1 MTEICRTELRAAAAA
16 FSLAFI
22 AAAAVPG
29 LAQTTPTVGS
39 ANTAVADP
47 PVPRPRTQPVQVPL
61 FSGLSFT
68 NYTPKT
74 FTYTPPAAAKHW
86 AKVVLV
92 ADFSVSAGRQFD
104 RTAQIAIGGANVY
117 FGTTPEPSRTVSRSW
132 HVERDITDD
141 SALLKSVQSGEVD
154 LGNTVNS
161 TYTGV
166 ISGSAYLQ
174 FYPPGPGTL
183 PAEVPDVVLPLPN
196 VPSGTGTLSSSGD
209 VLTETFTFPTNTVR
223 AYLDLITQSQG
234 SDEFWYLGV
243 PDSLASELQTSG
255 GTAFR
260 EAEITVDGN
269 PAGVAPV
276 YPWIYTGGIDPYLWR
291 PIPGVQTL
299 NFVPYRVDL
308 TPFAGV
314 LNDGKPHTLGVQVFN
329 DANYFQVAGTLFL
342 YRDPRLP
349 VVKGALTADTLSA
362 EPDPVV
368 TQHLSTVG
376 SETTGPV
383 SVTSARQFTV
393 AGYVQTSLGKVST
406 QVSQNIRFSSVQRFD
421 VSPTKDDQST
431 VQTTTVSSATTTQL
445 GPLRYTQQ
453 KQLAY
458 PLILSYLY
466 GVNADGTSAQTVTVK
481 QGYTAFEA
489 DYLNGFP
496 YYARAVSN
504 QVTPTDTLLFDAS
517 GNVTGT
523 QNQTSAQTYRY
534 DDILGSHYSRTI
546 TAANGI
552 LTSVTD
558 GPNTFGK

>member
-1 MTEICRTELRAAAAA
+1 MTSPRAASAVLFLALAAAAA
-16 FSLAFI
+16 A
-22 AAAAVPG
+22 PG

-61 FSGLSFT
+61 FSGLSFAD
-68 NYTPKT
+68 YTPKT
-74 FTYTPPAAAKHW
+74 FSYTPPFPAKHW

-117 FGTTPEPSRTVSRSW
+117 FGTTPEPSGTVSRSW

-141 SALLKSVQSGEVD
+141 SALLKSAQSGEVD
-154 LGNTVNS
+154 LGNLVNS

-174 FYPPGPGTL
+174 FYPPDRQAR
-183 PAEVPDVVLPLPN
+183 PAQVPDIVLPLPN
-196 VPSGTGTLSSSGD
+196 VSSGTGTLSSSGD

-243 PDSLASELQTSG
+243 PDSLTSELQSSG

-314 LNDGKPHTLGVQVFN
+314 FNDGKPHSVGVQVFN

-349 VVKGALTADTLSA
+349 VVKGALTADTLSP
-362 EPDPVV
+362 EPNPVV
-368 TQHLSTVG
+368 TQNLSTVG
-376 SETTGPV
+376 GETTGPV
-383 SVTSARQFTV
+383 SVMSARQFTV

-406 QVSQNIRFSSVQRFD
+406 QVTQNIQFSSVQQFD

-431 VQTTTVSSATTTQL
+431 VQTTTVSSATTTKSGFL
-445 GPLRYTQQ
+445 SFTQQ
-453 KQLAY
+453 KKLAY
-458 PLILSYLY
+458 PLTLSYLY
-466 GVNADGTSAQTVTVK
+466 GVNADGTSAQTVTVN
-481 QGYTAFEA
+481 QGYLASETDSF
-489 DYLNGFP
+489 NGFP
-496 YYARAVSN
+496 FYARAVSN

-517 GNVTGT
+517 GALAGT
-523 QNQTSAQTYRY
+523 QNQSSAQTYRY
-534 DDILGSHYSRTI
+534 TDTLGSHYSRTI
-546 TAANGI
+546 TAAGGV

>member
-1 MTEICRTELRAAAAA
+1 MTCNSRAFPTATAL
-16 FSLAFI
+16 LALTGVV
-22 AAAAVPG
+22 ACAVPG

-47 PVPRPRTQPVQVPL
+47 PVPRPHTQPVQVPL
-61 FSGLSFT
+61 FSGLTFADFS
-68 NYTPKT
+68 PKT
-74 FTYTPPAAAKHW
+74 FSYSPPAPAKRW

-117 FGTTPEPSRTVSRSW
+117 FGTTPEPSGTVSRSW

-141 SALLKSVQSGEVD
+141 SALLRSAQSGEVD
-154 LGNTVNS
+154 LGNLVNS

-174 FYPPGPGTL
+174 FYPPGQGAPS
-183 PAEVPDVVLPLPN
+183 AEVPDVVLPLPN
-196 VPSGTGTLSSSGD
+196 TSNGTGTLNSSGD
-209 VLTETFTFPTNTVR
+209 VLSETFALPTNTIR

-243 PDSLASELQTSG
+243 PDALTSELEDNG

-260 EAEITVDGN
+260 EAEITVDGT

-314 LNDGKPHTLGVQVFN
+314 FNDGKPHSVGVQVFN

-342 YRDPRLP
+342 YRDPRLR
-349 VVKGALTADTLSA
+349 VVKGALTADTLTP
-362 EPDPVV
+362 EPTPVV
-368 TQHLSTVG
+368 TQNLSTVG

-383 SVTSARQFTV
+383 SVTSSRQFSV

-406 QVSQNIRFSSVQRFD
+406 QVSQSIQFSSVQQFD
-421 VSPTKDDQST
+421 VSPTVDDQST
-431 VQTTTVSSATTTQL
+431 VQTTTVSSATTTTL
-445 GPLRYTQQ
+445 GILRLTQQ

-458 PLILSYLY
+458 PLTLSYLY
-466 GVNADGTSAQTVTVK
+466 GVNADGTSAQTVTVN
-481 QGYTAFEA
+481 QGYQASEA
-489 DYLNGFP
+489 NYINGFP
-496 YYARAVSN
+496 FYTQTVSN
-504 QVTPTDTLLFDAS
+504 QVTPTDTLLFDAN
-517 GNVTGT
+517 GNLTGT
-523 QNQTSAQTYRY
+523 RNQTSAQTYRY
-534 DDILGSHYSRTI
+534 ADTQGSHYSRTI
-546 TAANGI
+546 TAANGL
-552 LTSVTD
+552 LTSVTN
-558 GPNTFGK
+558 GPNTLGK

>member
-1 MTEICRTELRAAAAA
+1 MTFSSRAVPTANAL
-16 FSLAFI
+16 LALAGIF
-22 AAAAVPG
+22 ACAVPG
-29 LAQTTPTVGS
+29 IAQTTPTVGS

-47 PVPRPRTQPVQVPL
+47 PVPRPRTQPLQVPL
-61 FSGLSFT
+61 FSGLSFADFSA
-68 NYTPKT
+68 KT
-74 FTYTPPAAAKHW
+74 FTYTPPAPAQRW

-117 FGTTPEPSRTVSRSW
+117 FGTTPEPSGTVSRSW

-141 SALLKSVQSGEVD
+141 SALLRSAQSGEVD
-154 LGNTVNS
+154 LGNLVNS

-174 FYPPGPGTL
+174 FYPPDRQDRS
-183 PAEVPDVVLPLPN
+183 AQVPDMVLPLPN
-196 VPSGTGTLSSSGD
+196 TSNGTGTLNSSGD
-209 VLTETFTFPTNTVR
+209 VLSGTFTFPTNTVR

-234 SDEFWYLGV
+234 GDEFWYLGV
-243 PDSLASELQTSG
+243 PDALTSELEDNG

-299 NFVPYRVDL
+299 NFIPYRVDL

-314 LNDGKPHTLGVQVFN
+314 FNDGKPHSVGVQVFN

-342 YRDPRLP
+342 YRDPRLA
-349 VVKGALTADTLSA
+349 VVKGALTADTLSP
-362 EPDPVV
+362 EPNPVV
-368 TQHLSTVG
+368 TQNLSTVNG
-376 SETTGPV
+376 ETTGPV
-383 SVTSARQFTV
+383 SVTSSRQFTV
-393 AGYVQTSLGKVST
+393 AGYVQTSSGKVST
-406 QVSQNIRFSSVQRFD
+406 QVSQTIQFSSVQQFAI
-421 VSPTKDDQST
+421 SPAVDDQST
-431 VQTTTVSSATTTQL
+431 VQNTTVSSATTTKN
-445 GPLRYTQQ
+445 GFYSITQQ

-458 PLILSYLY
+458 PLTLSYLY
-466 GVNADGTSAQTVTVK
+466 GVNADGTSAQTVTVN
-481 QGYTAFEA
+481 QGYLASETDFF
-489 DYLNGFP
+489 DGVP
-496 YYARAVSN
+496 YYSRSVSN
-504 QVTPTDTLLFDAS
+504 RVTPTDTLLFDVN
-517 GNVTGT
+517 GNLTGT

-534 DDILGSHYSRTI
+534 TDTQGSRYSRTL
-546 TAANGI
+546 TAANGH

-558 GPNTFGK
+558 GPNTLGK

>member
-1 MTEICRTELRAAAAA
+1 MTELRAAAAA
-16 FSLAFI
+16 FSLALM
-22 AAAAVPG
+22 AAAAAPG

-61 FSGLSFT
+61 FSGLTFA
-68 NYTPKT
+68 NYTPKA
-74 FTYTPPAAAKHW
+74 FSYTPPPAVQHW

-117 FGTTPEPSRTVSRSW
+117 FGTTPEPSGTVSRSW
-132 HVERDITDD
+132 HVERDVTDD
-141 SALLKSVQSGEVD
+141 SALLKLAQSGEVD

-161 TYTGV
+161 TYTGI

-174 FYPPGPGTL
+174 FYPPGPGA
-183 PAEVPDVVLPLPN
+183 PSAEVPDVVLPLPN
-196 VPSGTGTLSSSGD
+196 TSNGTGSLNSSGD

-243 PDSLASELQTSG
+243 PDALESELEDNG

-260 EAEITVDGN
+260 EAEITVDGM

-308 TPFAGV
+308 TPFAGMF
-314 LNDGKPHTLGVQVFN
+314 NDGKPHSVGVQVFN

-362 EPDPVV
+362 EPTPVV
-368 TQHLSTVG
+368 TENLSTVSG
-376 SETTGPV
+376 ETTGPV
-383 SVTSARQFTV
+383 SVTSVRQFTV

-406 QVSQNIRFSSVQRFD
+406 QVSQNIQFSSVQQFD
-421 VSPTKDDQST
+421 VSPTVDDQST

-445 GPLRYTQQ
+445 GFLRYTQQ

-458 PLILSYLY
+458 PLTLSYLY
-466 GVNADGTSAQTVTVK
+466 AVNADGTSAQTVTVK
-481 QGYTAFEA
+481 QGYLASEI

-496 YYARAVSN
+496 FYARAVSN
-504 QVTPTDTLLFDAS
+504 QVTPTDTLLFDVN
-517 GNVTGT
+517 GNLTGT
-523 QNQTSAQTYRY
+523 QNQTSAQTYR
-534 DDILGSHYSRTI
+534 DTDPLGSHYSRTI
-546 TAANGI
+546 TAANGL

-558 GPNTFGK
+558 GPNTLGK